1 MRSYSQVVLQKQQH
15 EVWVQERDKR
25 RCEGRKKKVR
35 GRHTARDS
43 EKEAETEKRPQ
54 QSVEWV
60 VSHPTPLR
68 ATSNWIRL
76 NIHPHLLTVNYIEA
90 PIEKLW
96 WCGCV
101 CSTPIPHAACCLT
114 SSSVK
119 SFILSILH
127 CLLNTPSLSHPSL
140 LPLSVPDSVFQLAQN
155 LYLLLHNHLHCQTK
169 QHGRNDAC
177 STVLQTHV
185 HSHITLVDSIYFYF
199 KADRT
204 YF

>member
-1 MRSYSQVVLQKQQH
+1 MR
-15 EVWVQERDKR
+15 
-25 RCEGRKKKVR
+25 RKKEESKRKAHSSRFRER
-35 GRHTARDS
+35 GW
-43 EKEAETEKRPQ
+43 ETEKRSQ
-54 QSVEWV
+54 QSVEWA

-101 CSTPIPHAACCLT
+101 CSTLIPHAACCLT
-114 SSSVK
+114 SSTVK

-127 CLLNTPSLSHPSL
+127 CLLSTPSLSHPSL
-140 LPLSVPDSVFQLAQN
+140 LPLSVPDSVFKLAQN
-155 LYLLLHNHLHCQTK
+155 LYLLLHNHLHCQTE

-177 STVLQTHV
+177 NTVLLTHV
-185 HSHITLVDSIYFYF
+185 LSHIALVDSIYFHF

-204 YF
+204 YL